1 MISVSV
7 FKGGNFPVNT
17 KKLKEVV
24 TNTLE
29 ANGIVSDCVVDVAI
43 VGEKK
48 MEELN
53 EKYYKDEVY
62 MHPVFTFPDNEGP
75 DFNFPPDSK
84 LHLGQIVI
92 SYPMAVESANEK
104 NKMIDD
110 VIGELAEHSCF
121 HLLGI
126 HHE

>member
-1 MISVSV
+1 MISISIY
-7 FKGGNFPVNT
+7 KEGNYPVNP
-17 KKLKEVV
+17 KKVKE
-24 TNTLE
+24 TIIKTLE

-48 MEELN
+48 MDEIN

-62 MHPVFTFPDNEGP
+62 MHPVFTFPEGDGP
-75 DFNFPPDSK
+75 NFNFPPDGK
-84 LHLGQIVI
+84 LHLGQIII
-92 SYPMAVESANEK
+92 SYPMAVETANEK
-104 NKMIDD
+104 NKMIDEVVSD
-110 VIGELAEHSCF
+110 LAEHSCL